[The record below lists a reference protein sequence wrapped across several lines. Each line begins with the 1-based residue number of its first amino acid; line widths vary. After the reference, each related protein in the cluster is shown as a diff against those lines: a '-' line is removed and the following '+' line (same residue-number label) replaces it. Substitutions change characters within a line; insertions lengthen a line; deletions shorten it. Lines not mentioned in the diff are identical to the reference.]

1 MDLLWQLF
9 PGYIALF
16 LLIQL
21 VPVRIN
27 IFFIRD
33 DKDEFMAIRVN
44 TFFSLIRFA
53 AEVPVVRQKKPLEF
67 TLDAELKAGQDE
79 LIRQEKETVSLLD
92 LEWEKLRELIVY
104 LHKNGKVLRFLLR
117 FFSRAITVEKLTL
130 RLRTGMDDAALT
142 GIFAGLYWIFTGWF
156 TVKVRQWFSFKAEP
170 VFAISPDFRPQPV
183 FAAKFDT
190 VFSLRMGHLIIGGS
204 LLLFTSL
211 RGGNL

>member
-1 MDLLWQLF
+1 MELLWQLF

-33 DKDEFMAIRVN
+33 DKDEFMTIRVN

-53 AEVPVVRQKKPLEF
+53 AEVPVVKQKNALEF

-92 LEWEKLRELIVY
+92 LEWEKLKDLIVY
-104 LHKNGKVLRFLLR
+104 LQKNSEMLRFLLR

-130 RLRTGMDDAALT
+130 RLRAGMDDAALT
-142 GIFAGLYWIFTGWF
+142 GVLMGLYWISAGWF
-156 TVKVRQWFSFKAEP
+156 AAKARQWFSFKAEP
-170 VFAISPDFRPQPV
+170 VFTISPDFRPQPV
-183 FAAKFDT
+183 FAAKFDA
-190 VFSLRMGHLIIGGS
+190 VFSLRMGHFIIGGC
-204 LLLFTSL
+204 LLLFTNL